1 MRLALAHAL
10 TISVLLLAAAT
21 AHAEEAVEAPSWE
34 GAVTGYWNAIRE
46 GGSYASGIFIA
57 DRGALHLEGRANYEA
72 VHAQSAF
79 VGWNFAFGKEGGIT
93 FEVTPILGGVT
104 GAIHGPIAGVEAT
117 VTAGRFDFYIEGEH
131 VSDRSAKDASY
142 NYAWSELGFRATEN
156 VRLGLV
162 GQRTRS
168 YGGDREFQRGGFVQ
182 YEWKKISLGV
192 YWFNPGTND
201 QVIVSS
207 VGVSF

>member
-1 MRLALAHAL
+1 MRFPARYALATLA
-10 TISVLLLAAAT
+10 LAAAT
-21 AHAEEAVEAPSWE
+21 AHAEEAAEPPTWE
-34 GAVTGYWNAIRE
+34 VAVTGYWNAIRQ
-46 GGSYASGIFIA
+46 GGSYASGIAIA

-72 VHAQSAF
+72 VHAQSVFA
-79 VGWNFAFGKEGGIT
+79 GWNFAFGKEEGVT

-104 GAIHGPIAGVEAT
+104 GAIHGPIAGFEAT

-131 VSDRSAKDASY
+131 VDDRSAKDASY
-142 NYAWSELGFRATEN
+142 NYAWSELGFRPTES

-162 GQRTRS
+162 GQRTRA

-182 YEWKKISLGV
+182 LEWKQLAFGI